1 MSSAAAS
8 RRVGAVMGHV
18 RPRGDDDDG
27 GDSSTT
33 TPSGTTTSRGNDAR
47 VGLMDWMFGATGI
60 GGKRASFTVAVL
72 GAAGGIGQ
80 SLSCF
85 VK

>member
-1 MSSAAAS
+1 
-8 RRVGAVMGHV
+8 MGW
-18 RPRGDDDDG
+18 
-27 GDSSTT
+27 
-33 TPSGTTTSRGNDAR
+33 
-47 VGLMDWMFGATGI
+47 MDWMFGATGI

-85 VK
+85 VQVEPLRAN